1 MKSSSPLDYWGNK
14 AILQGIKAM
23 NQMYIKKKIFF
34 PKRKKNR
41 DYFDQKLDALCPL
54 SPLFIWVGIHLFIY
68 VLTPP

>member
-1 MKSSSPLDYWGNK
+1 
-14 AILQGIKAM
+14 
-23 NQMYIKKKIFF
+23 MYVKKRYFF

-41 DYFDQKLDALCPL
+41 DYFDQKLDALCPP